1 MGQGSAGYTTYQDDD
16 FIGMYGKTICAY
28 HNKLNVY
35 NGIFIE
41 TILDTERP
49 KYSFGRSWTGS
60 RLYQTQ
66 IKLPAKESKDEKG
79 NITYDPDWQYM
90 EDYIKSLPY
99 ADLL

>member
-1 MGQGSAGYTTYQDDD
+1 MSPFLKYIKIYWNYKCRYVKINA
-16 FIGMYGKTICAY
+16 
-28 HNKLNVY
+28 Y

-66 IKLPAKESKDEKG
+66 IKLPARENKDEKG
-79 NITYDPDWQYM
+79 NTIYEPDWQYM

-99 ADLL
+99 ADLI